1 MPAESTRRAWWQN
14 PVFRSM
20 EAEIAELRRENA
32 HLRALLAP
40 QRVPF
45 PARWGLTPQQAA
57 FLSLLALQAGCVPHQ
72 RLASALARG
81 KDPLSRQQLQVIAC
95 HARRKTAPHGVEI
108 EAYRGAGYGLTLDG
122 RAAVGRA
129 VEALARL
136 RRA

>member
-1 MPAESTRRAWWQN
+1 MPADSTRRAWWQN

-20 EAEIAELRRENA
+20 EAEIAKLRRENE

-72 RLASALARG
+72 RLATALARG

-95 HARRKTAPHGVEI
+95 HARRKTAHHGVEI
-108 EAYRGAGYGLTLDG
+108 EAYRGAGYGLSPEG
-122 RAAVGRA
+122 RLALRRA
-129 VEALARL
+129 VEPIARL
-136 RRA
+136 RGA